1 MPSMNTHCI
10 VGYLE
15 VRQPKFLMSKLI
27 ELEANASTRRPHSH
41 IHTHI
46 YAQIHTQITG
56 QSKEE
61 FPAQILCLLCKRK
74 FIQYSV

>member
-1 MPSMNTHCI
+1 MLSEVCSELRKQNMPSMNTHYI

-41 IHTHI
+41 IHTHTHMHK
-46 YAQIHTQITG
+46 YTP
-56 QSKEE
+56 K
-61 FPAQILCLLCKRK
+61 
-74 FIQYSV
+74 